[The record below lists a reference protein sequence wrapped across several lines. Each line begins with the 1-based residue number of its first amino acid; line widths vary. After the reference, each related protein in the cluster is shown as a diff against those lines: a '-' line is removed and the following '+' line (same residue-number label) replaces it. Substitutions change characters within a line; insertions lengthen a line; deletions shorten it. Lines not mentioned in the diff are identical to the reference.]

1 MLNTNYKEI
10 VDLTAVGGQNPKKLN
25 DILRLAASEK
35 IAPSSRDEEKVLF
48 VGIDFQ
54 NDFMENGELAV
65 PNSHKDIE
73 NTTKFL
79 YQNFDKITSIAVS
92 LDTHAP
98 HQIFHPSW
106 WVDNEGNHPNPY
118 TIITEEDII
127 HGKWMSV
134 ENQKESLEYVQQLEN
149 QGRMKLCIWPLHCIE
164 GTNGAA
170 LEGQFSNMIHFH
182 SIARKSPIH
191 KIVKGKA
198 PLSEMYGIIKP
209 EYDKNS
215 YVNSEFLELLKGYDK
230 ILVAGE
236 AKSHCVLESLRQI
249 LEHYQDD
256 VHLTSR
262 IYVLADCM
270 SSIPGFEEN
279 AENTLHDFIN
289 KYHINIV
296 HSNELTI

>member
-1 MLNTNYKEI
+1 MVKTNFEAI
-10 VDLTAVGGQNPKKLN
+10 VDLTAIGGENPKKLN
-25 DILRLAASEK
+25 DILRLAAAEEV
-35 IAPSSRDEEKVLF
+35 APSSKDEEKVLF

-54 NDFMENGELAV
+54 NDFMESGELSV
-65 PNSHKDIE
+65 PNSYKDIE
-73 NTTKFL
+73 NATRFL
-79 YQNFDKITSIAVS
+79 YQNLEKITTIAVS

-106 WVDNEGNHPNPY
+106 WVDKEGHHPNPY
-118 TIITEEDII
+118 TMIIEEDII

-134 ENQKESLEYVQQLEN
+134 ENQKESLEYVQQIEK
-149 QGRMKLCIWPLHCIE
+149 QGRMKLCIWPFHCIE

-182 SIARKSPIH
+182 SVARKSPIH
-191 KIVKGKA
+191 KIVKGKD

-249 LEHYQDD
+249 LEYYENELA
-256 VHLTSR
+256 VTSR
-262 IYVLADCM
+262 IYVLEDCM
-270 SSIPGFEEN
+270 SPIPGFEEN
-279 AENTLHDFIN
+279 TEEILNDFKN
-289 KYHINIV
+289 KYKINIV
-296 HSNELTI
+296 HSNELAI

>member
-1 MLNTNYKEI
+1 MVNTNFEAI
-10 VDLTAVGGQNPKKLN
+10 VDLTAIGGKNPSKLN
-25 DILRLAASEK
+25 DILRLAAAEEIVPSNKDEK
-35 IAPSSRDEEKVLF
+35 KVLF
-48 VGIDFQ
+48 IGIDFQ

-79 YQNFDKITSIAVS
+79 YQNLEKITTIAVS
-92 LDTHAP
+92 LDTHSP
-98 HQIFHPSW
+98 QQIFHPSW
-106 WVDNEGNHPNPY
+106 WIDKEGNHPEPY
-118 TIITEEDII
+118 TIISEEDIVS
-127 HGKWMSV
+127 GKWLAIDKQ
-134 ENQKESLEYVQQLEN
+134 EESLEYVRQLEK
-149 QGRMKLCIWPLHCIE
+149 QGRMKLCIWTFHCIE
-164 GTNGAA
+164 GTYGAA
-170 LEGQFSNMIHFH
+170 LEGQFANMIHFH
-182 SIARKSPIH
+182 SVARKSPIH
-191 KIVKGKA
+191 KIVKGKD

-215 YVNSEFLELLKGYDK
+215 YVNSEFLAMLKGYDK

-236 AKSHCVLESLRQI
+236 AESHCVLESLRQI

-279 AENTLHDFIN
+279 AEKTLQDFKN
-289 KYHINIV
+289 RYHINIV